1 MARIRVDEIEGL
13 VSADYSFWHAKEQA
27 VLMFLGQPVLYG
39 PASLVS
45 DTHQREEVEQEFKE
59 RIARAVGRLLV
70 AEGGL
75 GDWQT
80 EPLSD
85 ED

>member
-1 MARIRVDEIEGL
+1 MDEIEGL
-13 VSADYSFWHAKEQA
+13 VSADYTFWHGKEQA
-27 VLMFLGQPVLYG
+27 VLSFLGEPVLYG
-39 PASLVS
+39 PPSLIKGR
-45 DTHQREEVEQEFKE
+45 HLREEAEQEFKE
-59 RIARAVGRLLV
+59 RIARVLGRLLM